1 MDAKSYSLKDFVVT
15 ESDAVDFLSAQ
26 NLTDP
31 SNTASY
37 YYKADSG
44 GYGQV
49 ILMNSL
55 NSNMVSGQFHVAL
68 NKSNNLN
75 VGADEFYWSST
86 VFNSQFD
93 LAQVCVNYC
102 DGYKS
107 NLFIF
112 SRKCQERFMNVLHLI
127 SMDL

>member
-1 MDAKSYSLKDFVVT
+1 MDAKSYSLKDFVTT

-49 ILMNSL
+49 ILMNAL

-75 VGADEFYWSST
+75 VAADEFYWLS
-86 VFNSQFD
+86 NSDNSGFD
-93 LAQVCVNYC
+93 LAQVMVIVS
-102 DGYKS
+102 GSSK
-107 NLFIF
+107 L
-112 SRKCQERFMNVLHLI
+112 
-127 SMDL
+127 